1 MAVYGGECV
10 TDDSMEYAT
19 PEVNLSD
26 AEESTA
32 QPTTIQQVTFQTFI
46 EYDENPES
54 ERSDEVTENPPPVE
68 QGKYFKANWAI
79 ISITLSFA
87 CYTQLVILKYF

>member
-68 QGKYFKANWAI
+68 QGKYFKAN
-79 ISITLSFA
+79 
-87 CYTQLVILKYF
+87 